1 MPKMVGEFMKINQED
16 INMLDLGKKIRKM
29 VMADNKHL
37 LLSTKVILLAI
48 KKKDL
53 VSLQKMELDMKSLGK
68 MIKKMGL
75 GKELKRMD
83 NRSKYTIS
91 MELNQLQK
99 IIV

>member
-1 MPKMVGEFMKINQED
+1 
-16 INMLDLGKKIRKM
+16 M

-37 LLSTKVILLAI
+37 LLSTKVILLAT

-83 NRSKYTIS
+83 NRSKYTI
-91 MELNQLQK
+91 
-99 IIV
+99 

>member
-16 INMLDLGKKIRKM
+16 INTLDLGKKIRKM

-37 LLSTKVILLAI
+37 LLSTKVILLAT

-83 NRSKYTIS
+83 NRSKYTI
-91 MELNQLQK
+91 
-99 IIV
+99 

>member
-16 INMLDLGKKIRKM
+16 INTLDLGKKIRKM
-29 VMADNKHL
+29 VMADKKHL
-37 LLSTKVILLAI
+37 LLSTKVILLAT